1 MSSSTTYPKGVIP
14 SPDGKKVYLTPFDL
28 TSQELQDL
36 KNNAPDLR
44 YVLAKD
50 GATNPLRHRTK
61 AGTGTT
67 HTWMDPEEVSEEDV
81 LFSGVNRDGNG
92 ICMLH
97 EDIDDGTVRV
107 VIPFGTPPDQ
117 VAKFHGAAK
126 VLERKSK
133 MRAHLKK
140 KVAEK
145 KSEPK
150 QKQERTETAEEYAAR
165 WKATA
170 ELIGKEEAA
179 KLQDAEFW
187 EGPQQVAAMD

>member
-1 MSSSTTYPKGVIP
+1 MSSSTTYDLGFRPVSDL
-14 SPDGKKVYLTPFDL
+14 SPQD
-28 TSQELQDL
+28 LQDL
-36 KNNAPDLR
+36 KSHSTPTFR
-44 YVLAKD
+44 TILAKD
-50 GATNPLRHRTK
+50 GAVNPLRKNKHL
-61 AGTGTT
+61 GYGTT
-67 HTWMDPEEVSEEDV
+67 PLKPREFATDEDI
-81 LFSGVNRDGNG
+81 LFSGVDKGGNG
-92 ICMLH
+92 ICMCQ
-97 EDIDDGTVRV
+97 EQDDGTIRV
-107 VIPFGTPPDQ
+107 VLPLGTPPDQ
-117 VAKFHGAAK
+117 VAKFHSHAK

-133 MRAHLKK
+133 MKAHLKK

-150 QKQERTETAEEYAAR
+150 QKRERTETAEEYAAR

>member
-1 MSSSTTYPKGVIP
+1 MSSSTTYQ
-14 SPDGKKVYLTPFDL
+14 KVYLAPSDL
-28 TSQELQDL
+28 TLQELQAL

-44 YVLAKD
+44 TILAKD
-50 GATNPLRHRTK
+50 GATNPFRQRAKVGL
-61 AGTGTT
+61 GNTT
-67 HTWMDPEEVSEEDV
+67 TWRDPEEVSEEDI

-92 ICMLH
+92 VCMLH
-97 EDIDDGTVRV
+97 EDEDDGTIRV
-107 VIPFGTPPDQ
+107 VLPFGTPPDQ
-117 VAKFHGAAK
+117 VAKFHSHAK

-133 MRAHLKK
+133 MKAHLKNK
-140 KVAEK
+140 LAEK

-150 QKQERTETAEEYAAR
+150 QKRERTETAEEYAAR